1 MMLRSRRQGALSPAR
16 RREGCQDLARCR
28 DLWQTIRGAVGT
40 PRPTNAVD
48 WAGLAKVPG
57 TLVVLM
63 GLRNIQA
70 IAATLIAHGRSP
82 DTPVAIISRGTTG
95 RQQTVVGTL
104 DTIAELAS
112 RADISPPAVT
122 VIGEVVNL
130 REQLE
135 LV

>member
-1 MMLRSRRQGALSPAR
+1 M
-16 RREGCQDLARCR
+16 
-28 DLWQTIRGAVGT
+28 
-40 PRPTNAVD
+40 D

-82 DTPVAIISRGTTG
+82 DTPVAIVSRGTTG
-95 RQQTVVGTL
+95 RQQTLVGTL

-112 RADISPPAVT
+112 RTGIARPP
-122 VIGEVVNL
+122 
-130 REQLE
+130 
-135 LV
+135 